1 MNDNHAEIF
10 ERLREK
16 YGDIARLVSETRDL
30 YFQSPSGARPVSE
43 GRKYLTETT
52 FEDLKAGK
60 RWISRERI
68 TTAEELREK
77 AMRLALACQSVAM
90 MWERLEFKADE
101 FNKS

>member
-52 FEDLKAGK
+52 FDDLRRGK

-68 TTAEELREK
+68 TTAEELRDQALE
-77 AMRLALACQSVAM
+77 LARACQAVAM
-90 MWERLEFKADE
+90 LWERIEFKADE
-101 FNKS
+101 SNKK